1 MSCLCVRVGMCP
13 VSVGFHLVISRGQL
27 IVSDASRQDHDDNKV
42 IHATLFVVA
51 PSPKKMTKEQS
62 NHDGDKTRHNESKN
76 QEKFKRS
83 EIKDRLAKDKGN
95 NNNNKT
101 RTTSW
106 SFANR
111 NLKHI
116 KYSGV
121 GGDVTDLANLLNTTS
136 RCAAV
141 VGVE

>member
-51 PSPKKMTKEQS
+51 PSPKKMTKGAEQS
-62 NHDGDKTRHNESKN
+62 RRRQNKTQRVKESRKV
-76 QEKFKRS
+76 KRS